1 MRTKRT
7 IAWVVLAGA
16 VLFAACGDDDDDD
29 VASGDT
35 EAATEQTG
43 GSGAAAGVTVA
54 LADTSLGEVLVDGS
68 GMTLYAFENDT
79 AGTPTCEG
87 ECATNW
93 PAAIVTGDP
102 VVGDGLDAATF
113 AVVPALEGGE
123 QLTADGRPLYTFA
136 GDSAPGDVNGQEV
149 GDVWYAVHAD
159 GSLVAAEAETETEDG
174 ATTTVPIVD
183 GY

>member
-29 VASGDT
+29 DVAAGDPGG
-35 EAATEQTG
+35 ATEET
-43 GSGAAAGVTVA
+43 SAAGVTVA
-54 LADTSLGEVLVDGS
+54 LGETSLGEVLVDGA

-87 ECATNW
+87 ECAASW
-93 PAAIVTGDP
+93 PAAIVAGDP

-113 AVVPALEGGE
+113 AVVPALAGGD
-123 QLTADGRPLYTFA
+123 QLTAGGHPLYTFA

-159 GSLVAAEAETETEDG
+159 GSLVEGAEADDT
-174 ATTTVPIVD
+174 ATSVAVVD

>member
-7 IAWVVLAGA
+7 IACVVLAGA

-35 EAATEQTG
+35 ATTEQAA
-43 GSGAAAGVTVA
+43 GSGASAGASVA
-54 LADTSLGEVLVDGS
+54 LAETSLGEVLVDGA

-113 AVVPALEGGE
+113 AVVPALAGGD
-123 QLTADGRPLYTFA
+123 QLTAGGHPLYTFA

-149 GDVWYAVHAD
+149 GDVWYAVRAD
-159 GSLVAAEAETETEDG
+159 GSLVEGEAEDT
-174 ATTTVPIVD
+174 ATTAPVVD